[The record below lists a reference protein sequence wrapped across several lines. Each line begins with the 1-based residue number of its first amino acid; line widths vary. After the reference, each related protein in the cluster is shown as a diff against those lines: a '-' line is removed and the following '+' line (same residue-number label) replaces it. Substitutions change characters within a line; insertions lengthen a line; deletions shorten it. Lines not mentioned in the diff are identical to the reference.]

1 MTAERT
7 PTTGASHPDPW
18 PLASLLNPS
27 SVAIVGASD
36 NVHGH
41 TGRAVANLLRTGYRG
56 RVVPVNPR
64 REQVQGLPCFSS
76 VSAVAE
82 VPECAYLLV
91 RADLVADAVR
101 ECARA
106 GVRTI
111 VVCSSGF
118 AEEGD
123 AGRTL
128 QEQLAAEAQAHG
140 ARLLGPNCIGVVNP
154 TDGFVA
160 APTFNLT
167 YDYVPGG
174 IAVLSQSGGVGVNVL
189 NRAQGRGI
197 GIRAMVSLGNEADLS
212 AADLLDHLV
221 DDEAT
226 SVVALVLEQLRDVAA
241 FAAAVERAHAAGKP
255 VLALKLGTSD
265 VGARSSQG
273 HTGAMA
279 GSHAVFSD
287 VLRRLG
293 VLEAATL
300 DELLDTAQLLERGV
314 APASNRLLVI
324 SPSGGECTY
333 LADRAVAQ
341 GLELPDL
348 GEETK
353 AALAE
358 LMRFGTPTNPLDL
371 TGQVIGDTALLE
383 AVLEVL
389 DRDPAFDAMLVGI
402 ATFGEHD
409 ADRLLPQLI
418 KAAAGSARPTAFSAW
433 TARHVTERA
442 EELLRDSGVPWFPT
456 ADRATAALSLATRLA
471 ARSSLP
477 ATPAPTRQVARP
489 SFAGILPTEAESK
502 DFLAGQGLPVSE
514 EVVVD
519 RLDDALEAAERL
531 GWPVVAKQLA
541 TGVLHKSDLGLVR
554 LDVRDANELRAV
566 WQDFEAV
573 VREHGLDSEGVLL
586 ARTYAGVEVIVGA
599 TRDPVFGAV
608 VMVGSGGVLAELVG
622 DRTFAR
628 CPVGVE
634 EAREM
639 VGRLRVARLL
649 EGYRGAAHD
658 TEALARVVAGLSEV
672 FAASPWLDE
681 VDLNPVLVHPGD
693 GGATVVDAALVTGD
707 PIAHD
712 ASR

>member
-1 MTAERT
+1 MIAPATAAQR
-7 PTTGASHPDPW
+7 GPW
-18 PLASLLNPS
+18 TLTSLLNPS

-36 NVHGH
+36 NLHGH
-41 TGRAVANLLRTGYRG
+41 TGRAVANLLRTGYAG
-56 RVVPVNPR
+56 RILPVNPR
-64 REQVQGLPCFSS
+64 RDEVQGLACYPS
-76 VSAVAE
+76 VTAIPDA
-82 VPECAYLLV
+82 PECAYLLV
-91 RADLVADAVR
+91 RAALVPDAVR

-123 AGRTL
+123 DGRAL
-128 QEQLAAEAQAHG
+128 QAELAAEARAHG

-154 TDGFVA
+154 SDRFVA

-189 NRAQGRGI
+189 NRAQGRSI
-197 GIRAMVSLGNEADLS
+197 GVRAMVSLGNEADLS
-212 AADLLDHLV
+212 AAELLDHLV

-226 SVVALVLEQLRDVAA
+226 SVVALVLEQLRDVPA

-287 VLRRLG
+287 IVRRLG

-300 DELLDTAQLLERGV
+300 DELLDTAHVLDRGV
-314 APASNRLLVI
+314 RPRSNRVLVI

-341 GLELPDL
+341 RMELPDL

-353 AALAE
+353 ARLAR
-358 LMRFGTPTNPLDL
+358 LMRFGNPTNPLDL

-383 AVLEVL
+383 DVLTVL
-389 DRDPAFDAMLVGI
+389 DQDPAFDAMVVGI
-402 ATFGEHD
+402 ATFGAHD
-409 ADRLLPQLI
+409 ADRLLPQFV
-418 KAAAGSARPTAFSAW
+418 KAASSSARPTVFSAW

-442 EELLRDSGVPWFPT
+442 EQVLQDAGVPWLPT

-471 ARSSLP
+471 AP
-477 ATPAPTRQVARP
+477 P
-489 SFAGILPTEAESK
+489 SFPVRTDTPTQRIERPRFASALPNEAESK
-502 DFLAGQGLPVSE
+502 RFLATHGLPVSE

-519 RLDDALEAAERL
+519 SLQEALPAAERL

-541 TGVLHKSDLGLVR
+541 GGVLHKSDLGLVK
-554 LDVRDANELRAV
+554 LGLRDPADLGAAWHELATI
-566 WQDFEAV
+566 
-573 VREHGLDSEGVLL
+573 VREHDLDARGVLL
-586 ARTYAGVEVIVGA
+586 ARTYAGVELIVGA
-599 TRDPVFGAV
+599 TRDPVFGPV
-608 VMVGSGGVLAELVG
+608 VMVGSGGILAELVG

-628 CPVGVE
+628 CPVSVD

-639 VGRLRVARLL
+639 VSRLRVARLL
-649 EGYRGAAHD
+649 DGYRGKPHD
-658 TEALARVVAGLSEV
+658 TDSLAAVVARLSEV
-672 FAASPWLDE
+672 FAASPWLAE
-681 VDLNPVLVHPGD
+681 VDLNPVLVQVSGA
-693 GGATVVDAALVTGD
+693 GATVVDAALVCMA
-707 PIAHD
+707 PD
-712 ASR
+712 ASSASL